1 MNEEMNVDM
10 DVINRLLAAPPATI
24 PNPNPLPGLQTLSI
38 QLMDPAPTAPTD
50 ESMTSVSSV
59 METSASNP
67 ELSTTST
74 DSEDLPLRQS
84 RAAPHLTPIQKRRKR
99 NPTK

>member
-10 DVINRLLAAPPATI
+10 DLINRLLTAPPATV

-74 DSEDLPLRQS
+74 DSDDLPLRRS